1 MNMKAKMKKRIVF
14 PIMILF
20 VFLCV
25 FPFSASADFPEL
37 VPGSD
42 KVVFIADGAE
52 GDGSSALSPLKP
64 DSAPEGYDPA
74 AQYPKNHLTSSFYQ
88 AIKLLSNAGGGT
100 LVVCGP
106 VRLGFG
112 QSWGNG
118 SAQKDVMTV
127 FFGNKTVRITSVYDG
142 IDYRETNG
150 AKLII
155 ESPAMLNIKGQT
167 VWDNIDIVTASADRA
182 ISFNGYT
189 TVIGNGVNCYP
200 EDDGFKGVA
209 QQYVSLTAG
218 GRYEKLSDT
227 STDLYVFSGTYN
239 CVAGGSWGVIASS
252 PFSNVATNLT
262 LDGDV
267 LILGKLVGACGG
279 AENSPF
285 GGNVNITINGGT
297 YECDIYAGSKNAF
310 TNSDARVNIK
320 VNGGNFKNVWSLC
333 KMAFGY
339 NGNLPG
345 TSVADFRDFPKDDA
359 RSLKSL
365 LNATE
370 GFDASELLLPD
381 WYDPN
386 EDYSDDPALPDP
398 DVTAAYGDADGDGKV
413 TANDLARLKR
423 YFAEYDPSANVSSV
437 TLGPHADA
445 NGDGKITA
453 LDVIRLKRY
462 FAAAD
467 PSTGRSDV
475 PLGKV
480 PELIRADYSKYVSY
494 KEFAVPTDLRQAAID
509 YMLEEANVVWYP
521 GEDFSTS
528 EYFEDQG
535 WGINL
540 NYKKG
545 VEYHGLPYA
554 NTYST
559 IADFERYLDPGRV
572 FTTSPDRW
580 LGVSWRSVPGLEC
593 ASSVI
598 TALAHFSDISGYS
611 SSFCPGDKNFNA
623 VPVGDYTYTEGTVS
637 TKEITSSNKTE
648 KMFECYALLQK
659 GDVIMRRT
667 ESGSAHVRMIHGNRV
682 YRRDDGTILAK
693 SFVTTLEQTNQF
705 DKTRTDGVNTTW
717 YIDHTYT
724 YDTLFLS
731 FYVPT
736 TVKEYTEGVKTPFY
750 IGLTKEI
757 RPEDLASGKLIGSV
771 ETNSYLRNAVYE
783 LYRLDGSLAARFVKH
798 NTLDYETK
806 QFGTWK
812 KQFNNADYAA
822 RLFDGLESGKYT
834 FVLTAGIPAGEAE
847 LARVEFT
854 YAK

>member
-1 MNMKAKMKKRIVF
+1 MKKIIF
-14 PIMILF
+14 PIILILIL
-20 VFLCV
+20 VSALS
-25 FPFSASADFPEL
+25 FSASADFPEL

-52 GDGSSALSPLKP
+52 GDGTSAQSPLKP
-64 DSAPEGYDPA
+64 DDSPEGYDPA
-74 AQYPKNHLTSSFYQ
+74 EQIPKNHLTSSFYQ
-88 AIKLLSNAGGGT
+88 AINILSDAGGGT

-118 SAQKDVMTV
+118 SVQKDVMTV
-127 FFGNKTVRITSVYDG
+127 VFGNKTIRITSVYDG
-142 IDYRETNG
+142 TDYRETNG
-150 AKLII
+150 ARLIL

-167 VWDNIDIVTASADRA
+167 VWDHIDIVTASADRA
-182 ISFNGYT
+182 ISFGGYT

-200 EDDGFKGVA
+200 EYDGFKGVA

-218 GRYEKLSDT
+218 SRYEKMSNA
-227 STDLYVFSGTYN
+227 STDLYVLSGTYN
-239 CVAGGSWGVIASS
+239 CIAGGSWGV
-252 PFSNVATNLT
+252 SNQNPYTGVNTNLT

-267 LILGKLVGACGG
+267 LILGKIVGTNSGLN
-279 AENSPF
+279 NSPF

-297 YECDIYAGSKNAF
+297 YECDIYAGGKNAF

-320 VNGGNFKNVWSLC
+320 INGGDFKYAWSLC
-333 KMAFGY
+333 KMAYGY
-339 NGNLPG
+339 TGNLPK
-345 TSVADFRDFPKDDA
+345 TSVVDFTDFPRSCA
-359 RSLKSL
+359 ASLKSL
-365 LNATE
+365 LGVTE
-370 GFDASELLLPD
+370 GFDASEILLPD
-381 WYDPN
+381 WYDPD
-386 EDYSDDPALPDP
+386 EDYSDDPVTPEP
-398 DVTAAYGDADGDGKV
+398 EVTAEYGDANGDGKV
-413 TANDLARLKR
+413 DVSDVVRLKR
-423 YFAEYDPSANVSSV
+423 YFSEYDPVTNVSSV
-437 TLGPHADA
+437 GLGPRADA
-445 NGDGKITA
+445 NGDGVITSI
-453 LDVIRLKRY
+453 DIIRLKRY
-462 FAAAD
+462 FASMD
-467 PSTGRSDV
+467 YSTGKSSV
-475 PLGKV
+475 LLGKI

-535 WGINL
+535 WGIDL
-540 NYKKG
+540 TYKKG
-545 VEYHGLPYA
+545 VEYRGLPYA
-554 NTYST
+554 NSYST

-580 LGVSWRSVPGLEC
+580 LGASWRSVPGFEC

-611 SSFCPGDKNFNA
+611 SSFCPGDKSFNA
-623 VPVGDYTYTEGTVS
+623 VPVGDYTYKEGTVS
-637 TKEITSSNKTE
+637 TKEITSSNGTD

-667 ESGSAHVRMIHGNRV
+667 ESGSAHVRMIHDNRV
-682 YRRDDGTILAK
+682 YRRNDGTILTK
-693 SFVTTLEQTNQF
+693 SYVTTLEQTNRF

-783 LYRLDGSLAARFVKH
+783 LYRQDGSLAARFVKH

-822 RLFDGLESGKYT
+822 RLFDGVAPGRYT